1 MSGFLLFMIENIKHI
16 ILDLGGVLLDIDY
29 QRTEDAFVQLGIQN
43 FAQHYTQAVQSDL
56 FSDFET
62 GKIEEQQFLNRINE
76 WIPGGTK
83 EEDIV
88 AAWNAMLLD
97 FPLRRLQILQQLQL
111 HYDIVLL
118 SNTNS
123 IHERAFN
130 QKLRS
135 LCGFNTLSVFVDK
148 IFYSHHIG
156 MRKPDVAT
164 FEYVLN
170 YTGFDPARTLF
181 VDDSQQHIA
190 GAQSAGIQTILLEK
204 GMTIEE
210 HIFLNK

>member
-1 MSGFLLFMIENIKHI
+1 MIQNIKHI

-29 QRTEDAFVQLGIQN
+29 QRTADAFVRLGLKDFEQYYN
-43 FAQHYTQAVQSDL
+43 QAAQSDF

-62 GKIEEQQFLNRINE
+62 GKMEEQQFISGIRE
-76 WIPGGTK
+76 WIPGPVRDA
-83 EEDIV
+83 DII

-123 IHERAFN
+123 IHERTFN
-130 QKLRS
+130 QMLRER
-135 LCGFNTLSVFVDK
+135 CGFNSLAVFVDK
-148 IFYSHHIG
+148 VFYSHHIG

-170 YTGFDPARTLF
+170 YTGFDPAHTLF
-181 VDDSQQHIA
+181 VDDSRQHIA
-190 GAQSAGIQTILLEK
+190 GAKSAGIQTIWLEK

>member
-1 MSGFLLFMIENIKHI
+1 MIQNIKHI

-29 QRTEDAFVQLGIQN
+29 QRTEDAFVQLGLKD
-43 FAQHYTQAVQSDL
+43 FAQHYSQATQSNF

-62 GKIEEQQFLNRINE
+62 GKMDEEQFISGLSE
-76 WIPGGTK
+76 WIPGTVK
-83 EEDIV
+83 ADDII

-130 QKLRS
+130 QMLRER
-135 LCGFNTLSVFVDK
+135 CGFNTLAVFVDK
-148 IFYSHHIG
+148 VFYSHHIG
-156 MRKPDVAT
+156 MRKPDLAT

-170 YTGFDPARTLF
+170 YTGFDPAHTLF
-181 VDDSQQHIA
+181 VDDSQQHIE
-190 GAQSAGIQTILLEK
+190 GAKSAGIQTIWLEK

>member
-1 MSGFLLFMIENIKHI
+1 MSGFLFSMIEHIKHI

-29 QRTEDAFVQLGIQN
+29 QRTEDAFVQLGIQD
-43 FAQHYTQAVQSDL
+43 FAQHYTQAVQSDF

-62 GKIEEQQFLNRINE
+62 GKIDEQQFLSRINE
-76 WIPGGTK
+76 WIPGGAK
-83 EEDIV
+83 EEAII

-135 LCGFNTLSVFVDK
+135 LCGFNSLAVFVDK

-170 YTGFDPARTLF
+170 YTGFDPAHTLF

-190 GAQSAGIQTILLEK
+190 GAQTAGIQTIWMEK

>member
-1 MSGFLLFMIENIKHI
+1 MSGFLLFMIQNIKHI

-29 QRTEDAFVQLGIQN
+29 QRTEDAFVQLGLKD
-43 FAQHYTQAVQSDL
+43 FAQHYSQAAQSNF

-62 GKIEEQQFLNRINE
+62 GKLEEQHFISGINE
-76 WIPGGTK
+76 LMPEKAK
-83 EEDIV
+83 EQDII

-130 QKLRS
+130 QLLRER
-135 LCGFNTLSVFVDK
+135 CGFNSLAVFVDK
-148 IFYSHHIG
+148 VFYSHHIG

-170 YTGFDPARTLF
+170 YTGFDPAHTLF
-181 VDDSQQHIA
+181 VDDSRQHIA
-190 GAQSAGIQTILLEK
+190 GAQSAGIQTIWLEP

>member
-1 MSGFLLFMIENIKHI
+1 MSGFLLAMIQNIKHI

-29 QRTEDAFVQLGIQN
+29 QRTEDAFVQLGIQD
-43 FAQHYTQAVQSDL
+43 FARHYTQAAQNDL

-62 GKIEEQQFLNRINE
+62 GKIGEQQFLGRLNE
-76 WIPGGTK
+76 WIPGGAK
-83 EEDIV
+83 EEAII

-97 FPLRRLQILQQLQL
+97 FPLRRLQILQQLQF

-130 QKLRS
+130 QILRER
-135 LCGFNTLSVFVDK
+135 CGFNSLAVFVDK

-164 FEYVLN
+164 FEYVLH

-181 VDDSQQHIA
+181 VDDSRQHIA
-190 GAQSAGIQTILLEK
+190 GAQSAGVQTIWLEK

>member
-1 MSGFLLFMIENIKHI
+1 M
-16 ILDLGGVLLDIDY
+16 GGVLLDIDY
-29 QRTEDAFVQLGIQN
+29 QRTEDAFVQLGMKD
-43 FAQHYTQAVQSDL
+43 FAQHYTQAAQSDF

-62 GKIEEQQFLNRINE
+62 GKIEEEQFISGISK
-76 WIPGGTK
+76 WIPGPVRDT
-83 EEDIV
+83 DIIS
-88 AAWNAMLLD
+88 AWNAMLLD

-130 QKLRS
+130 QLLRER
-135 LCGFNTLSVFVDK
+135 CGFNSLAVFVDK
-148 IFYSHHIG
+148 VFYSHHIG

-170 YTGFDPARTLF
+170 YTGFDPAHTLF

-190 GAQSAGIQTILLEK
+190 GARSAGIQAIWLEK

>member
-1 MSGFLLFMIENIKHI
+1 MSGFLLFMIQNIKHI

-29 QRTEDAFVQLGIQN
+29 QRTEDAFVQLGMKD
-43 FAQHYTQAVQSDL
+43 FAQHYTQAAQSNF

-62 GKIEEQQFLNRINE
+62 GKMAEEQFISGLSE
-76 WIPGGTK
+76 WIPGTVK
-83 EEDIV
+83 ADDIV

-130 QKLRS
+130 QMLRER
-135 LCGFNTLSVFVDK
+135 CGFNTLAVFVDK
-148 IFYSHHIG
+148 VFYSHHIG

-170 YTGFDPARTLF
+170 YTGFDPAHTLF
-181 VDDSQQHIA
+181 VDDSQQHIE
-190 GAQSAGIQTILLEK
+190 GAQSAGIQTIWLEK

>member
-1 MSGFLLFMIENIKHI
+1 MIQNIKHI
-16 ILDLGGVLLDIDY
+16 ILDLGGVLLNIDY
-29 QRTEDAFVQLGIQN
+29 QRTEAAFVELGMSD
-43 FAQHYTQAVQSDL
+43 FAAHYTQAEQSGL

-62 GKIEEQQFLNRINE
+62 GKIGEAQFLAALNAYLPQPVQEQALFN
-76 WIPGGTK
+76 
-83 EEDIV
+83 
-88 AAWNAMLLD
+88 AWNAMLLD

-123 IHERAFN
+123 IHERTFN
-130 QKLRS
+130 QRLREV
-135 LCGFNTLSVFVDK
+135 CGFNSLAVFVDK
-148 IFYSHHIG
+148 VFYSHHIG

-164 FEYVLN
+164 FEYVLEQ
-170 YTGFDPARTLF
+170 TGFNPAHTLF

-190 GAQSAGIQTILLEK
+190 GAQSAGIQTIWLEK

>member
-1 MSGFLLFMIENIKHI
+1 MIQNIKHI
-16 ILDLGGVLLDIDY
+16 ILDLGGVLLDVDY
-29 QRTEDAFVQLGIQN
+29 QRTEAAFVQLGLKD
-43 FAQHYTQAVQSDL
+43 FAQHYSQAMQSNF

-62 GKIEEQQFLNRINE
+62 GKMDEEQFISGLSE
-76 WIPGGTK
+76 WIPGPVK
-83 EEDIV
+83 PEDII

-123 IHERAFN
+123 IHEKAFN
-130 QKLRS
+130 QKLKS
-135 LCGFNTLSVFVDK
+135 LCGFNSLAVFVDK
-148 IFYSHHIG
+148 VFYSHHIG

-170 YTGFDPARTLF
+170 YTGFDPAHTLF
-181 VDDSQQHIA
+181 VDDSPQHIE
-190 GAQSAGIQTILLEK
+190 GAQNTGMQTIWLEK

>member
-1 MSGFLLFMIENIKHI
+1 MIQNIKHI

-29 QRTEDAFVQLGIQN
+29 QLTADAFVQLGMKD
-43 FAQHYTQAVQSDL
+43 FAQHYSQAAQSDF

-62 GKIEEQQFLNRINE
+62 GKIEEAQFLSALNAYMPQPVREHELI
-76 WIPGGTK
+76 
-83 EEDIV
+83 

-135 LCGFNTLSVFVDK
+135 LCGFNSLAVFVDK
-148 IFYSHHIG
+148 VFYSHHIG

-164 FEYVLN
+164 FEYVLAQ
-170 YTGFDPARTLF
+170 TGFNPAHTLF
-181 VDDSQQHIA
+181 VDDSRQHIA
-190 GAQSAGIQTILLEK
+190 GAQSAGIQTILLEN
-204 GMTIEE
+204 GMTMEE
-210 HIFLNK
+210 HIFKSK